1 MANEISGLVT
11 ILYNNF
17 PISLLYT
24 LGSFGKLSV
33 LPFSLT
39 SSNSLVVNYKYGSSG
54 VVAGFAAPTSEMISK
69 V

>member
-11 ILYNNF
+11 IRYKNF
-17 PISLLYT
+17 PINLLYT
-24 LGSFGKLSV
+24 LGSFSKLSV

-39 SSNSLVVNYKYGSSG
+39 SSNSLVVNYTYGSSG
-54 VVAGFAAPTSEMISK
+54 VVAGFAAPTSEMISR